1 MDPKTGK
8 TRYLNCTVM
17 TGIVE
22 DASDM
27 AKLIVN
33 NLQKDFDYLMFQ
45 FGINTS

>member
-1 MDPKTGK
+1 MDPKTGE

-33 NLQKDFDYLMFQ
+33 SLHKDFDYLMFQ
-45 FGINTS
+45 FEINTS

>member
-1 MDPKTGK
+1 MDPKTGE

-22 DASDM
+22 DVSDM

-33 NLQKDFDYLMFQ
+33 SLHKDFDYLMFQ
-45 FGINTS
+45 FEINTS

>member
-1 MDPKTGK
+1 MDPKTGE

-27 AKLIVN
+27 AKPIANSLR
-33 NLQKDFDYLMFQ
+33 KDLDDLMFQ
-45 FGINTS
+45 FEINTS